1 MTFNDEFRLATYK
14 LLLELDASTT
24 SMMLLVSSRDTAG
37 IDWALAVQRHHDACE
52 VWNSFLNQPVP
63 KANI

>member
-24 SMMLLVSSRDTAG
+24 SMMLLVSSRDMAG
-37 IDWALAVQRHHDACE
+37 IDWDLAVQRHRDVCE
-52 VWNSFLNQPVP
+52 AWNLFLHQTVP
-63 KANI
+63 KAHI